1 MGNIGNTGIADIAGA
16 RGAHNQRA
24 TRSEQPHPRWA
35 ALLALAAALVA
46 PFVYLGISA
55 LVARRLAFAK
65 PLAIEETPAA
75 AGLDFYDV
83 SFRSRGDDVL
93 LRGWLIPG
101 IASDGQPTLER
112 TVIAVHGVW
121 QNRTDPA
128 AGLLDLCCALARA
141 GFAVLAFD
149 MRGHGESGKA
159 PFTLGHAEQDDIL
172 GAVDF
177 LTAGALPCPELARP
191 RWIAGYGV
199 SMGAS
204 ALLYAAAREPAIRA
218 VASDS
223 AYAEMSATIARE
235 LPLRSGLPD
244 FFTPGTLLA
253 ARALYGV
260 DIAANRPVEA
270 VAAIAPRPLLLIQ
283 GGADAMNPAASL
295 THLALAAEAAPG
307 AHVVTWRAPNVAHV
321 QAYHQEPAAYLSL
334 LLAFFATSF
343 AHDMY
348 PAASAARIAG

>member
-1 MGNIGNTGIADIAGA
+1 MAG
-16 RGAHNQRA
+16 RNHR
-24 TRSEQPHPRWA
+24 TRTT
-35 ALLALAAALVA
+35 LLALGAALVA
-46 PFVYLGISA
+46 PLVYLGVSA
-55 LVARRLAFAK
+55 WVARRLAFAK
-65 PLAIEETPAA
+65 PLAIEETPAT
-75 AGLDFYDV
+75 AGLDFYNV
-83 SFRSRGDDVL
+83 TFRSRDDGVL

-101 IASDGQPTLER
+101 IGGDGAPTLER
-112 TVIAVHGVW
+112 TVITVHGAW

-128 AGLLDLCCALARA
+128 VGLLDLCCALARA
-141 GFAVLAFD
+141 GIAVLAFD
-149 MRGHGESGKA
+149 MRGHGESAKA
-159 PFTLGHAEQDDIL
+159 PFTLGYSEQDDIL

-177 LTAGALPCPELARP
+177 LTSGALPYPDLPRP

-235 LPLRSGLPD
+235 LPLRSGLPE

-260 DIAANRPVEA
+260 DIAAVRPVEA

-295 THLALAAEAAPG
+295 THLAHAAEAAPD
-307 AHVVTWRAPNVAHV
+307 AHVVSWRAPNVPHA
-321 QAYHQEPAAYLSL
+321 QAYHYEPAAYLSL
-334 LLAFFATSF
+334 LLSFFATSF

-348 PAASAARIAG
+348 PAPDTDRIAG

>member
-1 MGNIGNTGIADIAGA
+1 MAA
-16 RGAHNQRA
+16 RIRQA
-24 TRSEQPHPRWA
+24 T
-35 ALLALAAALVA
+35 LALGAALVA
-46 PFVYLGISA
+46 PLVYLGISA
-55 LVARRLAFAK
+55 WVARRLAFSK
-65 PLAIEETPAA
+65 PLAIEATPAT
-75 AGLDFYDV
+75 AGLDFAEV
-83 SFRSRGDDVL
+83 TFRSREDGVP

-101 IASDGQPTLER
+101 IGGDGQPTLER
-112 TVIAVHGVW
+112 TVIAVHGAW

-128 AGLLDLCCALARA
+128 VGLLDLCCALARA
-141 GFAVLAFD
+141 GFAVLTFD

-159 PFTLGHAEQDDIL
+159 PFTLGYTEQDDIL

-177 LTAGALPCPELARP
+177 LMGGALPYPALAPP

-223 AYAEMSATIARE
+223 AYAEMGATITRE

-244 FFTPGTLLA
+244 FFTPGALLA
-253 ARALYGV
+253 ARTLYGV
-260 DIAANRPVEA
+260 DVAAIRPVEA

-283 GGADAMNPAASL
+283 GGADTMNPASSL

-307 AHVVTWRAPNVAHV
+307 AHVVTWRAPNVPHV

-334 LLAFFATSF
+334 LLSFFATSF
-343 AHDMY
+343 AHEIN
-348 PAASAARIAG
+348 PAARADRIAG

>member
-1 MGNIGNTGIADIAGA
+1 MGA
-16 RGAHNQRA
+16 RNRDTQQ
-24 TRSEQPHPRWA
+24 TRMTQDRLSRLYRGRTV
-35 ALLALAAALVA
+35 LLALGAAFVA
-46 PFVYLGISA
+46 PLAYLGISA
-55 LVARRLAFAK
+55 WVARRLAFSK
-65 PLAIEETPAA
+65 PLAIAETPAA

-83 SFRSRGDDVL
+83 AFHSRGDRAP

-101 IASDGQPTLER
+101 IASDGQLTLER
-112 TVIAVHGVW
+112 TVIAVHGAW
-121 QNRTDPA
+121 QNRTDPD

-141 GFAVLAFD
+141 GFAVLTFD
-149 MRGHGESGKA
+149 MRGHGESAKA
-159 PFTLGHAEQDDIL
+159 PFTLGLAEQYDVL

-177 LTAGALPCPELARP
+177 LSDGALPCPELARP

-218 VASDS
+218 VVSDS
-223 AYAEMSATIARE
+223 AYAEMGATIARE

-260 DIAANRPVEA
+260 DIAAVRPVEA

-295 THLALAAEAAPG
+295 THLAHAAEAAPN
-307 AHVVTWRAPNVAHV
+307 AHVVSWRAPNVPHA
-321 QAYHQEPAAYLSL
+321 QAYHAEPAAYLSL
-334 LLAFFATSF
+334 LLSFFATSF

-348 PAASAARIAG
+348 PAPDTDRIAG